1 MSFLFTNYSRGE
13 WLIDKFQRT
22 VKMST
27 YLLAFVVSD
36 FEMIS
41 NHSAKVNIFAQCYS
55 GKLSKFQTFKTIFVL
70 ISLPFGAEMVQL
82 KVPIIHFKLVL
93 KCYSFMKSISIYLI
107 HCLKQVF

>member
-41 NHSAKVNIFAQCYS
+41 NHSAQVNIFALCHND
-55 GKLSKFQTFKTIFVL
+55 KLFKFETLKIIFIL
-70 ISLPFGAEMVQL
+70 ISLLFGAK
-82 KVPIIHFKLVL
+82 KV
-93 KCYSFMKSISIYLI
+93 
-107 HCLKQVF
+107 